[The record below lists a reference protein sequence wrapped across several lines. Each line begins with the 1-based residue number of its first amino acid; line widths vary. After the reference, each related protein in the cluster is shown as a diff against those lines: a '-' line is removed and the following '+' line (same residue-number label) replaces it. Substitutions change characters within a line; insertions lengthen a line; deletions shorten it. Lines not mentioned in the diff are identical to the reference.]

1 MTWYPDYG
9 TAMAMSVVSLVMW
22 GSWTVSMKIGGI
34 GDNTLAVF
42 ILDYAL
48 GMLVSAV
55 AFAGSLG
62 WIETPTDNTTTLSS
76 IQFAD
81 PISIFYAVAAG
92 LVFNVSNTM
101 LLVGINIAG
110 MAVAFPL
117 GIGLSF
123 AVGTLLTYA
132 VQPDADPCF
141 MFPGVV
147 VGVLAVV
154 AIGISY
160 HFKMRHDNAE
170 AREAEQFPPS
180 TYNNNEKDESLLPPQ
195 ENNASRAAALAKRN
209 KLAIIACGIGGLIMG
224 TWSPLSA
231 KSQAPGQL
239 TPYASFLF
247 YILAAAISMPLMSL
261 AVQRTLGDANQ
272 RCFQCS
278 AYCRLSCLQHVLGF
292 LGGVA
297 WAIGTV
303 FNMISGNVVG

>member
-48 GMLVSAV
+48 GMLVSAF
-55 AFAGSLG
+55 AFAGTLG

-76 IQFAD
+76 IQLAD

-92 LVFNVSNTM
+92 LVFNISNTM

-141 MFPGVV
+141 MFPGVA
-147 VGVLAVV
+147 VGVLAVA

-160 HFKMRHDNAE
+160 HFKMAKENAE
-170 AREAEQFPPS
+170 VREAEQFPPS
-180 TYNNNEKDESLLPPQ
+180 TYNSKDESLLPQ
-195 ENNASRAAALAKRN
+195 DSSASRAALAKRN
-209 KLAIIACGIGGLIMG
+209 KLAIIACGIGGLLMS

-247 YILAAAISMPLMSL
+247 YILAAAISMPLMSF
-261 AVQRTLGDANQ
+261 AVQRALGDADH